1 MDLYCLDFDAW
12 VGGGFVYG
20 LIKFVTLC
28 ILVGKEYLF
37 LLFLC
42 FECRKIG
49 LDCGFVEFLGNN

>member
-1 MDLYCLDFDAW
+1 MRGLVVVLFMGSSSLLLYVFW
-12 VGGGFVYG
+12 
-20 LIKFVTLC
+20 
-28 ILVGKEYLF
+28 LVKNIFF

>member
-1 MDLYCLDFDAW
+1 MDFDAW